1 MGIIFGIIHWVLQ
14 ALIVVVV
21 IQAILTFFM
30 DPYHP
35 VRRTLDQIVNPFLNP
50 IRRLVPPIRNLD
62 FSPLILII
70 LLQVLDGILRRL
82 LYSFS

>member
-35 VRRTLDQIVNPFLNP
+35 VRRMLDQIVNPFLNP